1 MNPKYP
7 IYIISKGRWK
17 SRLTAKALDEIR
29 VPYHIVIEPQEY
41 DQYAAVIDP
50 KKILVTPFSNLG
62 QGSIPSRNFVWEHS
76 ISIGAKRHWIL
87 DDNISAFVRLNRNL
101 KIKVSS
107 GTIFKCAE
115 DFTDRY
121 SNVAISGFNYD
132 FFCKRKQKIP
142 PFYLNTRVY
151 SMILI
156 DNQLKFRWRG
166 KYNED
171 TDLCLRALKKEYCT
185 ILFNAF
191 LGCKQQTM
199 TMSGGNTEELYL
211 IEDGRQ
217 KMTDS
222 LINQHSDVVVES
234 YKFGHV
240 HHHVN
245 YSPFKFNKLK
255 KKTDMFIPD
264 RVNNYNMRLVNIEE
278 ISG

>member
-191 LGCKQQTM
+191 LGRKQQTM

-245 YSPFKFNKLK
+245 YSPFKFNKLNK
-255 KKTDMFIPD
+255 INNFHEPS
-264 RVNNYNMRLVNIEE
+264 VNNYGMKLINIDL
-278 ISG
+278 